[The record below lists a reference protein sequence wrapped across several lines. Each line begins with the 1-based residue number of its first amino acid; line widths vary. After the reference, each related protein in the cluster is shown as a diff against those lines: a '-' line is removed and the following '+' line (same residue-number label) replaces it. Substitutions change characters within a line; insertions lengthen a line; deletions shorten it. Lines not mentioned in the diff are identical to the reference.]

1 MSVRVADVPHGWTKL
16 LRAAVGPAILG
27 VLVWHLG
34 LGPFIEGVRAAGPTT
49 IAAAVLI
56 TAGTTWCCAQRWRVV
71 SSRWGE
77 PIPLRVAYAAYYRSQ
92 LVNATLP
99 GGVVG
104 DVHRGLRHG
113 WRAVLWERAVGQVV
127 QLGLVG
133 ALLLPGA
140 WRWAGLAA
148 LLVLVAAGGAI
159 ALLSALSTLGHLT
172 VFLVAAASTGAGLP
186 VSSLL
191 SVAALVLLGAAIPLN
206 VAGWGPREGVAAWA
220 FAAFGSTA
228 AVGLAV
234 AVTFGVVATLA
245 TLPGL
250 AFHGRTR
257 D

>member
-1 MSVRVADVPHGWTKL
+1 MSVLVADAPDGGRRT
-16 LRAAVGPAILG
+16 LRTAVGLTVLG

-34 LGPFIEGVRAAGPTT
+34 TGPFIDGVRAAGPAVV
-49 IAAAVLI
+49 AAAVLI
-56 TAGTTWCCAQRWRVV
+56 TAGTTWCCALRWRMV
-71 SSRWGE
+71 SARWGE
-77 PIPLRVAYAAYYRSQ
+77 PIPLHVAYAAYYRSQ

-99 GGVVG
+99 GGVIG

-113 WRAVLWERAVGQVV
+113 WRAVLWERAIGQVV

-133 ALLLPGA
+133 ALILPGA

-148 LLVLVAAGGAI
+148 LTVLVAAGGAI

-172 VFLVAAASTGAGLP
+172 IFLVASASTGAALP

-206 VAGWGPREGVAAWA
+206 VAGWGPREGVSAWA
-220 FAAFGSTA
+220 FAAFGSSA

-234 AVTFGVVATLA
+234 AVTFGVVVTLA

-250 AFHGRTR
+250 AFFGRTR
-257 D
+257 G